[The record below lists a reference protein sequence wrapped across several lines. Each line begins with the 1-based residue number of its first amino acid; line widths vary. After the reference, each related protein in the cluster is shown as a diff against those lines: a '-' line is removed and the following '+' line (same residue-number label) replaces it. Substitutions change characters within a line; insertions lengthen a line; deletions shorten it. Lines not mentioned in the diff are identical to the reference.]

1 MLDQKLET
9 FLILCE
15 TRNYTQTANRLSI
28 TQPAVTQHIKY
39 LEGYYRTKLLYYDE
53 KRRLHLTEHGKLLR
67 SYAQTIKADSQ
78 IIERKLKT
86 LPEQPDEL
94 KLGTLTTTGE
104 SLVPHMVAEY
114 LKKYPDKK
122 VSMYL
127 GEADALLMQ
136 LKSGRIQF
144 CIIDTYCP
152 PQDYESC
159 ELFEGDTIC
168 VCSPRHPLAGKTVD
182 FKELNDYR
190 LIFRENATN
199 SHRNLMKI
207 LHAHNQDI
215 NNFQSYVEIGT
226 INTVQKMVMEN
237 VGISFIYRF
246 VVQENLDKG
255 LLSQI
260 HIRNFSSHCMFSFVW
275 MKNSFFA
282 PGNMQFLEICRE
294 VLDSSIFKN
303 NGQFSSPS

>member
-15 TRNYTQTANRLSI
+15 TRNYTQTANRLNI

-53 KRRLHLTEHGKLLR
+53 KRRLHLTENGKQLR

-78 IIERKLKT
+78 IIERKLKA

-127 GEADALLMQ
+127 GEADDLLMQ

-144 CIIDTYCP
+144 CILDTYCP
-152 PQDYESC
+152 PQDYESR

-168 VCSPRHPLAGKTVD
+168 VCSPEHPLAGKTVD

-190 LIFRENATN
+190 LIFRENDTN

-215 NNFQSYVEIGT
+215 NNFRSYVEIGT

-237 VGISFIYRF
+237 IGISFIYRF
-246 VVQENLDKG
+246 VVQENLEKG

-260 HIRNFSSHCMFSFVW
+260 HIRNFSSHSMFNFVW
-275 MKNSFFA
+275 MKNSFFTPA
-282 PGNMQFLEICRE
+282 NMQFLEICRE
-294 VLDSSIFKN
+294 VLDSSLFQN